1 MRFLGILL
9 SFLITIASAV
19 AAEPAAPDFSG
30 AWKRDCE
37 KNYGLKIWR
46 NDDDQFSV
54 AFCGP
59 GGCGSPAFIPHTPV
73 AGDPKFKV
81 VSDSEIGLRRVD
93 VADAWLIYHR
103 CSRDPASWGNENPAE
118 RSSEANSDPTP
129 K

>member
-1 MRFLGILL
+1 MRTFAVLL
-9 SFLITIASAV
+9 SLLITCGPAL
-19 AAEPAAPDFSG
+19 AEETPDFSG
-30 AWKRDCE
+30 VWKRDCA

-59 GGCGSPAFIPHTPV
+59 GGCGSPAFIPRTPLV
-73 AGDPKFKV
+73 GDPKFKV
-81 VSDSEIGLRRVD
+81 VSDAEIGLRRVD

-118 RSSEANSDPTP
+118 RSSEANSAPAP

>member
-1 MRFLGILL
+1 MRRLVVLL
-9 SFLITIASAV
+9 SLLITLSPAL
-19 AAEPAAPDFSG
+19 AEDSPDFTG
-30 AWKRDCE
+30 AWKRDCA

-59 GGCGSPAFIPHTPV
+59 VSCGSPAWTPI

-81 VSDSEIGLRRVD
+81 VSESEIGLRRVD
-93 VADAWLIYHR
+93 IPGAWLMYHR
-103 CSRDPASWGNENPAE
+103 CSGDPGTIGHEDAVE
-118 RSSEANSDPTP
+118 RSREANSAPAP